1 MKLIL
6 CAMALTFAVPAAA
19 QTAPA
24 MDHSQHSPAQHA
36 QHGAGHDQHKG
47 GHDGH
52 GKDAKHECPM
62 KADGKKMACCD
73 HAKGECTMAKDG
85 KAMEC
90 CKHDDHKAGG
100 KAHADH
106 GGH

>member
-6 CAMALTFAVPAAA
+6 SAIALAFAAPAAA

-24 MDHSQHSPAQHA
+24 MDHSQHSQAEHA
-36 QHGAGHDQHKG
+36 QHSSGHGQHKG
-47 GHDGH
+47 QEAP

-62 KADGKKMACCD
+62 MKDGKKMACCEK
-73 HAKGECTMAKDG
+73 HGDG
-85 KAMEC
+85 K
-90 CKHDDHKAGG
+90 G
-100 KAHADH
+100 KAPAAHGDH

>member
-6 CAMALTFAVPAAA
+6 SAMALAFAVPAAA

-24 MDHSQHSPAQHA
+24 VDHSKHTPAEHAQHGA

-47 GHDGH
+47 HGEH
-52 GKDAKHECPM
+52 GKADAKHECPM
-62 KADGKKMACCD
+62 MKDGKKMACCEK
-73 HAKGECTMAKDG
+73 HGEAKGSAP
-85 KAMEC
+85 
-90 CKHDDHKAGG
+90 
-100 KAHADH
+100 KAHGDH

>member
-6 CAMALTFAVPAAA
+6 SAMALAFAVPAAA

-24 MDHSQHSPAQHA
+24 QDHSQHQQARHA

-47 GHDGH
+47 HEGQ

-62 KADGKKMACCD
+62 MKDGKKMACCEK
-73 HAKGECTMAKDG
+73 HGEAKGGAP
-85 KAMEC
+85 
-90 CKHDDHKAGG
+90 
-100 KAHADH
+100 KAHGDH

>member
-6 CAMALTFAVPAAA
+6 SAIALTFAVPAAA
-19 QTAPA
+19 QTAP

-36 QHGAGHDQHKG
+36 QHGAGHGEHKS
-47 GHDGH
+47 GHEGH

-73 HAKGECTMAKDG
+73 HATGKCTMAKDG

-90 CKHDDHKAGG
+90 CKHDEHKGDA